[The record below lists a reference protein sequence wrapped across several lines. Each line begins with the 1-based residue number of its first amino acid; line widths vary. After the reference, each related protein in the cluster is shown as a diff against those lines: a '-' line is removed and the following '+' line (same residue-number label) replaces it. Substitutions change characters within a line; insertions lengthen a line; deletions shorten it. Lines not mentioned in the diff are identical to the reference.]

1 MYGDQSSYD
10 VIPITISRTYN
21 IHMDHMFN
29 DVNVNVIEGCETW
42 TMAYH
47 GACHIQNVP

>member
-29 DVNVNVIEGCETW
+29 DVNVNVIDGCETW
-42 TMAYH
+42 TMVY
-47 GACHIQNVP
+47 GPWCIMVQVP